1 MLPAE
6 WVRHGL
12 QRGQTASGVWA
23 RGPGFTNKLLSLHE
37 TCHPAHLCE
46 VCGHQNEV
54 CWPQS
59 GGAGLQP
66 ALTNRGRG
74 CDPLPRWGQEGP
86 MGLLGSDVC
95 SRRHGVVAWW
105 SPSFF
110 IPFLFVLPV
119 KVAGHKKPFPRCTQ
133 CLVDTPVPLCHPP
146 CGENIEFSAPLSR
159 AGKLL
164 SHCEVEDRLWK
175 DILPSVF
182 CLGSDLPTFIFPR
195 KLNCGSSKDH

>member
-1 MLPAE
+1 M
-6 WVRHGL
+6 
-12 QRGQTASGVWA
+12 
-23 RGPGFTNKLLSLHE
+23 SLHE
-37 TCHPAHLCE
+37 TCRPARLCE

-59 GGAGLQP
+59 GGASLQP
-66 ALTNRGRG
+66 ALTNCGRG

-95 SRRHGVVAWW
+95 SQRHGVVAWW

-119 KVAGHKKPFPRCTQ
+119 KVAGHKKPFPRRTQ

-146 CGENIEFSAPLSR
+146 CGEKIEFSAPLSR

-175 DILPSVF
+175 DILPFVF
-182 CLGSDLPTFIFPR
+182 LPRI
-195 KLNCGSSKDH
+195 